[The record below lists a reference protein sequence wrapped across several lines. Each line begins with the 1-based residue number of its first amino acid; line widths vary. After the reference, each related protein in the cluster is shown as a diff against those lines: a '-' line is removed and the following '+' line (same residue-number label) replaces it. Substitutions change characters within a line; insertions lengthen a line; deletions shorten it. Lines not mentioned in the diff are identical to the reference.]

1 LVERFDAVVVG
12 AGPAGS
18 VAATVLARGGARVLL
33 LDRVGFPRDKACGDL
48 LSPRAF
54 GLLIELGIDLGGTIP
69 AGDMRL
75 IGLSGHELLLPC
87 PVSRTLPPHGLAV
100 PRLALDDTL
109 LREAVRAGAAF
120 RRGELRT
127 LGSLEQGARVFEL
140 ADGSRVRTSFVV
152 GADGAHSTV
161 GQLGGLVVA
170 DEVIWAFALRY
181 YVEAEVDV
189 PTIVYLARDGTQ
201 PVPGYGWL
209 FPGPEGR
216 ANLGVGVALG
226 QSRTGAY
233 LGLQLVPGFVE
244 RLRELGMV
252 DGERLEARRGGW
264 LKLALAGTIPAR
276 NGILLVGDAAA
287 LVNPLQGEGVAEA
300 MMSGRAAAEAIL
312 AGGSAEAAYRRYLER
327 VFADDYAANAAVHM
341 LMLHEPRLFGRL
353 GNVLTHPLF
362 APALGPGWAT
372 YWNQLTEEATPGIG
386 RTVAQLLGRAAGLAT
401 RRSAVSRRIHERLES
416 IPGTVSMQ
424 IVSGSERQA
433 SRRAV
438 P

>member
-1 LVERFDAVVVG
+1 LVERFDVVVNG

-18 VAATVLARGGARVLL
+18 VAAAVLARGGARVLL

-54 GLLIELGIDLGGTIP
+54 GLLTELGIGLGGTLR

-100 PRLALDDTL
+100 PRLALDDTV

-120 RRGELRT
+120 RRGDLRRM
-127 LGSLEQGARVFEL
+127 GGLEQGARVFEL
-140 ADGSRVRTSFVV
+140 ADGSRARTSFVV

-161 GQLGGLVVA
+161 GELGRLVVA

-181 YVEAEVDV
+181 YVEAEVDL
-189 PTIVYLARDGTQ
+189 PTIVYLARDDTR

-226 QSRTGAY
+226 QRRAGAY
-233 LGLQLVPGFVE
+233 LALELVPGFAE
-244 RLRELGMV
+244 RLRELGMLG
-252 DGERLEARRGGW
+252 GERLEARRGGW

-276 NGILLVGDAAA
+276 DGILLVGDAAA

-312 AGGSAEAAYRRYLER
+312 AGSNAEATYRRYLKR
-327 VFADDYAANAAVHM
+327 VFADDYAASAALHM
-341 LMLHEPRLFGRL
+341 LMLHKPRLFARV
-353 GNVLTHPLF
+353 GNALTHPLF

-372 YWNQLTEEATPGIG
+372 YSNQMTKEATPSIG
-386 RTVAQLLGRAAGLAT
+386 RAVAQLLSGTAALT
-401 RRSAVSRRIHERLES
+401 TQRSAVCRQIHERLKT
-416 IPGTVSMQ
+416 IDLP
-424 IVSGSERQA
+424 R
-433 SRRAV
+433 
-438 P
+438 